1 MACAFVRFQTK
12 QMAQLAIEGI
22 HGQFTLPDALEP
34 LVVRW
39 ADPPGNRRCCGSSMS
54 GACRGPGMSCSS
66 RPGMSSY
73 MSQGGH
79 GYAPMQMQMQ
89 MPMPMQ
95 AMGGNF
101 GHAFYGPHM
110 GGFGLSAGVDQ
121 SIAGAYG

>member
-39 ADPPGNRRCCGSSMS
+39 ADPPGSRKRESRDRGSGNRRCCGSSMS

-66 RPGMSSY
+66 RPGPQPMVIPSSRG
-73 MSQGGH
+73 MP
-79 GYAPMQMQMQ
+79 PMAMQ
-89 MPMPMQ
+89 
-95 AMGGNF
+95 
-101 GHAFYGPHM
+101 
-110 GGFGLSAGVDQ
+110 
-121 SIAGAYG
+121 